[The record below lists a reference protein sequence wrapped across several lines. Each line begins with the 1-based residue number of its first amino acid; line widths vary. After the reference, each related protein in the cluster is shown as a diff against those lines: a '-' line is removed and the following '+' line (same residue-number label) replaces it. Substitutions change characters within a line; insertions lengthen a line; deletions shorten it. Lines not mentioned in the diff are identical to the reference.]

1 MIIITKNINIRFKSA
16 FRAYRLHV
24 LRPFSRFLLKWR
36 EVLPCVRNKRSGPLV
51 KCSSEISLAL
61 SMVKEVVF
69 LQNRSLSPKL
79 IFCDSGAQSV
89 TLKLFWCIY
98 LLSAVSDDR
107 LHTLIWF
114 SMKGHFNLKTL
125 VHGLAIT
132 LRCSSHFKETHE
144 RRCLNLLFLAVNNP
158 ARVSCPPLGPADQW
172 LTGNHSGLSFQ
183 VIDVGP
189 KRCCSVS
196 CLFPGY
202 PLNLRISF

>member
-1 MIIITKNINIRFKSA
+1 MSGIKDRVPLSNAHLKFPWHSLWWKKMSSCKT
-16 FRAYRLHV
+16 LH
-24 LRPFSRFLLKWR
+24 
-36 EVLPCVRNKRSGPLV
+36 G
-51 KCSSEISLAL
+51 
-61 SMVKEVVF
+61 
-69 LQNRSLSPKL
+69 LSPKL